1 MCKPTYIHCTH
12 SSFEFAY
19 KHAYGNESG
28 QQIKGY
34 NSTVFSLILSTYVH
48 MFENNKKA
56 ADLGNP
62 ISATRP
68 WPNFVTSKP
77 SPAPLEP

>member
-1 MCKPTYIHCTH
+1 MHMEMRERSRFKDTA
-12 SSFEFAY
+12 E
-19 KHAYGNESG
+19 
-28 QQIKGY
+28 Q
-34 NSTVFSLILSTYVH
+34 FSLILSTYVH